1 MTMPNFTFVEATK
14 KEAKAR
20 IALDGISG
28 SGKTWTALTIASAL
42 GTQIGVI
49 DTEHRSAS
57 KYAHIFKFR
66 HLPLDS
72 YDPRFLIAALAA
84 AGDQGI
90 DVAIIDS
97 LSHFWMGTDGMLEQ
111 VDRAGKRDGGHG
123 MSGWKAMRPV
133 ERQMIEAMLA
143 FPGHIIA
150 TLRVKNDWVEG
161 EGRNGKRQMVKV
173 GTKAEQREGLEY
185 EFDVVGTLDDSNT
198 LVVSKSRC
206 PQLSGA
212 VIQKPGLDFG
222 HTIREWLEEGEAGG
236 PTVAEFRA
244 RALADG
250 ATRTEL
256 LALHTEARAAGLLA
270 APVLDAA
277 GAAVS
282 LGELIVHLGRQ
293 ATPPAAAPPESAA
306 STPVEPSQQAG
317 DDAATERVA
326 PRVGP
331 DPLKLR
337 DWALDSTRTAVSVR
351 AAADKLRA
359 DHPAVADIEVT
370 NEVGDPEKIGALLDR
385 RAAEL
390 EPKPAAVAQPSQ
402 KDIDRR
408 QKRMFALFNE
418 LGYSGEGQRE
428 NRLRIYSKVLDREV
442 RSTKELELADIERV
456 ITALEDRQ
464 QRTQQREA
472 VPA

>member
-42 GTQIGVI
+42 GAQIGVI

-236 PTVAEFRA
+236 PTVADFRA

-282 LGELIVHLGRQ
+282 LGELIVQLGRQ
-293 ATPPAAAPPESAA
+293 ATPPAAAAPAAPPESAA
-306 STPVEPSQQAG
+306 LTPAEPVEQAG
-317 DDAATERVA
+317 DDAATEGVA

-337 DWALDSTRTAVSVR
+337 DWALDSSRTATAVR
-351 AAADKLRA
+351 AAVTKLRA
-359 DHPAVADIEVT
+359 DHPKVAAIEVT
-370 NEVGDPEKIGALLDR
+370 NETGDPEQLGALLDR

-390 EPKPAAVAQPSQ
+390 EPKPASP
-402 KDIDRR
+402 DFDRR
-408 QKRMFALFNE
+408 LKRMFALFRE
-418 LGYSGEGQRE
+418 LGYDGDGQRE
-428 NRLRIYSKVLDREV
+428 NQLKIYAHVLDRAV
-442 RSTKELELADIERV
+442 ASTKDLLPADIERV
-456 ITALEDRQ
+456 ITALEERHRKQ
-464 QRTQQREA
+464 QARPREA